1 MPKLVAEDV
10 PLLSSLLSGVFPGS
24 GIIKMSGDKLA
35 AIVNEL
41 APKYNL
47 VCGESFIEKVLQLHQ
62 IQ

>member
-1 MPKLVAEDV
+1 
-10 PLLSSLLSGVFPGS
+10 
-24 GIIKMSGDKLA
+24 MSGDKLA